1 MSTMLRF
8 LAQKPSLG
16 IEITASAVMLAAV
29 SVRGGG
35 ISVEYAKAVDLP
47 SGIVAGSFTSPNI
60 CDESVVINV
69 LRECLS
75 CFPRSY
81 QRAGLSLPDQVFRV
95 QTIEFDDLPARKADR
110 DRLIRWRLEKTAA
123 FDLADTVL
131 RYQVMR
137 HEKGFSVLACVAKR
151 AVIEQY
157 ESVLRQLGLEPWS
170 VGVSSFHILNFYFPL
185 MSRKSSS
192 FALAHLADDS
202 FTTVVTEAGGTRF
215 YRFKDMKRVSS
226 DEIKGRFVREIED
239 SLHFYFTHRDRVE
252 TSEVRFLYL
261 TGISTLPRDLAEG
274 ISIGTPLSIKV
285 LTPDDV
291 LYPKRD
297 GRPALEL
304 PPAVTA
310 ALGAGSGL

>member
-1 MSTMLRF
+1 
-8 LAQKPSLG
+8 
-16 IEITASAVMLAAV
+16 MLAAV
-29 SVRGGG
+29 SGSGEN
-35 ISVEYAKAVDLP
+35 ISVEHAKAVDLP
-47 SGIVAGSFTSPNI
+47 AGIVTGNFASPNI

-69 LRECLS
+69 LRKCLS
-75 CFPRSY
+75 SFPRPCR
-81 QRAGLSLPDQVFRV
+81 RAALSLPDHVFRV
-95 QTIEFDDLPARKADR
+95 QTMEFDDLPARTADR

-131 RYQVMR
+131 RYQVVR
-137 HEKGFSVLACVAKR
+137 YEKGFSVLACVAKR

-170 VGVSSFHILNFYFPL
+170 VGVSSLHILNFYFPL

-202 FTTVVTEAGGTRF
+202 FTTVVTEAGGARF

-239 SLHFYFTHRDRVE
+239 SLHFYLTHRDRAE
-252 TSEVRFLYL
+252 TSEVRSLYL
-261 TGISTLPRDLAEG
+261 TGVSTLPRDLAEG
-274 ISIGTPLSIKV
+274 INIGTPLSIEV
-285 LTPDDV
+285 LTPDHV
-291 LYPKRD
+291 LSPKRN

-304 PPAVTA
+304 PPAATA